1 MVIRKIEFGSFCFNA
16 IIYLMIIIMLFTFLY
31 PLYYV
36 VIVSLSDGLSV
47 MRGDIR
53 WLPIGINFEAYRAVL
68 DNPLVL
74 RAYGNTILYT
84 VVGTFINVMMT
95 ALCAYPLSRN
105 RFYGRNVF
113 TVFIIITMLF
123 HGGLIPNYLVV
134 YRLHMLNSI
143 WAIVIP
149 AAINVWNMIIMRTFF
164 QNIPNEIYESAH
176 MDGAHDMKIFLR
188 IVLPLSMP
196 VIATMCMFY
205 AVAHW
210 NSFFP
215 ATLYLSD
222 SKLYPIQVIVRNYVI
237 DGLVSSG
244 SNAESDSKT
253 IVTSMKYAFIFITL
267 LPILAVYP
275 FIQKYFVKGVMV
287 GSLKG

>member
-1 MVIRKIEFGSFCFNA
+1 MVTRKIGLGSVFYNT
-16 IIYLMIIIMLFTFLY
+16 IIYLLIIMMLFTFLY

-36 VIVSLSDGLSV
+36 VIVSVSDGISV
-47 MRGDIR
+47 MRGEVR
-53 WLPIGINFEAYRAVL
+53 WLPIGMNFEAYRAVL

-113 TVFIIITMLF
+113 TFFIIITMLF

-134 YRLHMLNSI
+134 FRLHMLNSI

-149 AAINVWNMIIMRTFF
+149 TAINVWNMIIMRTFF

-176 MDGAHDMKIFLR
+176 IDGAHDMKIFLR

>member
-1 MVIRKIEFGSFCFNA
+1 MNNRISPGSIAYDAAIYIA
-16 IIYLMIIIMLFTFLY
+16 IILMLFTFLY
-31 PLYYV
+31 PLYYI

-47 MRGDIR
+47 MRGDVK
-53 WLPIGINFEAYRAVL
+53 WLPIGINFQAYRAVL
-68 DNPLVL
+68 DYPLVP
-74 RAYGNTILYT
+74 RAYANTILYT
-84 VVGTFINVMMT
+84 SVGTFINVAMT
-95 ALCAYPLSRN
+95 ALCAYPLSRSKL
-105 RFYGRNVF
+105 YGRSAF
-113 TVFIIITMLF
+113 TVFIVITMLF
-123 HGGLIPNYLVV
+123 HGGMIPTYLVV
-134 YRLHMLNSI
+134 HNLHLINSI

-149 AAINVWNMIIMRTFF
+149 PAINVWNMIIMRTFF
-164 QNIPNEIYESAH
+164 QNIPGEIHESANI
-176 MDGAHDMKIFLR
+176 DGANDLSIFIK

-215 ATLYLSD
+215 ATIYLSD
-222 SKLYPIQVIVRNYVI
+222 TKLYPIQVIVRAYVI
-237 DGLVSSG
+237 DGNTSG
-244 SNAESDSKT
+244 TSNAESDTKT

-275 FIQKYFVKGVMV
+275 FIQKYFVKGAMV

>member
-1 MVIRKIEFGSFCFNA
+1 VKKQIRLGSLSYDAVIYILVIG
-16 IIYLMIIIMLFTFLY
+16 MLFTFLY

-36 VIVSLSDGLSV
+36 VIVSISDGLSV
-47 MRGDIR
+47 MRGDVR
-53 WLPIGINFEAYRAVL
+53 WLPLGINFQAYRAVL
-68 DNPLVL
+68 DNPMVL
-74 RAYGNTILYT
+74 RAYSNTILYT
-84 VVGTFINVMMT
+84 CVGTIINVAMT
-95 ALCAYPLSRN
+95 ALCAYPLSRS
-105 RFYGRNVF
+105 RLYGKSVF
-113 TVFIIITMLF
+113 TLFIIITMLF
-123 HGGLIPNYLVV
+123 HGGLIPTYLVV
-134 YRLHMLNSI
+134 YNLHMLNTI

-149 AAINVWNMIIMRTFF
+149 SAINVWNMIIMRTFF
-164 QNIPNEIYESAH
+164 QNIPSEIHESAH
-176 MDGAHDMKIFLR
+176 MDGAHDMTIFLR

-215 ATLYLSD
+215 ATLYLSE
-222 SKLYPIQVIVRNYVI
+222 SKLYPIQVIVRTYVI
-237 DGLVSSG
+237 DGLTNNG
-244 SNAESDSKT
+244 SNAEMDSKT

-275 FIQKYFVKGVMV
+275 FIQKYFVKGAMV